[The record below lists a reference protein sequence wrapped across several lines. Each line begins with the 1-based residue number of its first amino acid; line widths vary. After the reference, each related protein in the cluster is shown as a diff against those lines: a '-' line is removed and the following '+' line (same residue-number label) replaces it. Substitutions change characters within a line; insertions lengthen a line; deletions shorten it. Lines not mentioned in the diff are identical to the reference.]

1 MKPEIRFLASAA
13 IGLAAAF
20 AVLSAAAH
28 HMLGMHPLMG
38 FALGMA
44 TLPTVIVA
52 WAASSWLLFLLFGD
66 DPS

>member
-1 MKPEIRFLASAA
+1 MEPKIRFLASAA

-20 AVLSAAAH
+20 AALSVAAH
-28 HMLGMHPLMG
+28 YMLGMHPLMG

-52 WAASSWLLFLLFGD
+52 CAASWELLGIFGD
-66 DPS
+66 DRS

>member
-1 MKPEIRFLASAA
+1 MDPKIRFLASAV
-13 IGLAAAF
+13 IGLAVAF
-20 AVLSAAAH
+20 AALSAAAH

-52 WAASSWLLFLLFGD
+52 CAASWELLGIFGD
-66 DPS
+66 DRS